1 MRFKCRNKAQSGFT
15 LLEVLIAL
23 VILSI
28 IGVLTARAI
37 SEALRLRE
45 QLLVETEVN
54 VELRAGYFILER
66 DLSQVFNPISML
78 PTGFARLDPNAPPPP
93 PVQSSGDSAQP
104 GDLTARDVDQFL
116 GGNAF
121 VTTEFWGPVIH
132 SSGVRASRFKG
143 NEREFS
149 FISNSNIRIYKE
161 RRESIFLKVRYS
173 VVPSKT
179 PGEYELVKT
188 TDTAAFDLEDKKESP
203 SSRSVPILT
212 HLKSMDIQY
221 TAMNQKDAYKTWDS
235 ETQQNTIGQFPE
247 SVRFVFQIVDRSE
260 RVIDQEWLFRLEA
273 MSETLPGT
281 Y

>member
-1 MRFKCRNKAQSGFT
+1 MRSKCKNSEELGFT

-66 DLSQVFNPISML
+66 DLSQVFNPLSML
-78 PTGFARLDPNAPPPP
+78 PTGFTRLDPNAPPP
-93 PVQSSGDSAQP
+93 VRTEGQP
-104 GDLTARDVDQFL
+104 ADTEPTARDVDQFL

-121 VTTEFWGPVIH
+121 ASTDYWGPVIH
-132 SSGVRASRFKG
+132 SSGVRAARFRG
-143 NEREFS
+143 NEKEFS
-149 FISNSNIRIYKE
+149 FVANSNIRIYKE
-161 RRESIFLKVRYS
+161 RRESIFVKIRYS

-179 PGEYELVKT
+179 PGEFELVKS
-188 TDTAAFDLEDKKESP
+188 TDTAAFEMDDKKDST
-203 SSRSVPILT
+203 SKRSVPVLT

-221 TAMNQKDAYKTWDS
+221 AATNQKDPYKTWDS
-235 ETQQNTIGQFPE
+235 ETQQNTLGQFPE
-247 SVRFVFQIVDRSE
+247 SVRFVFQIVDRAE
-260 RVIDQEWLFRLEA
+260 RIIDQEWLFRLEA
-273 MSETLPGT
+273 MSDTLPGT

>member
-1 MRFKCRNKAQSGFT
+1 MRSKCKSSLEAGFT

-66 DLSQVFNPISML
+66 DLSQAFNPLSML
-78 PTGFARLDPNAPPPP
+78 PTGFTRLDPNAAPPPLP
-93 PVQSSGDSAQP
+93 AGTQNANPEPS
-104 GDLTARDVDQFL
+104 ARDVDQFL
-116 GGNAF
+116 GGSAF
-121 VTTEFWGPVIH
+121 APTEFWGPVIH

-143 NEREFS
+143 SEKEFS
-149 FISNSNIRIYKE
+149 FIANSNIRIYKE
-161 RRESIFLKVRYS
+161 RRESIFVKIRYS

-179 PGEYELVKT
+179 PGEFELMKT
-188 TDTAAFDLEDKKESP
+188 ADTAAFDLDDKKDSN
-203 SSRSVPILT
+203 SKRSVPVLT

-221 TAMNQKDAYKTWDS
+221 TAANQKDPYKTWDS
-235 ETQQNTIGQFPE
+235 ETQQNTLGQFPE
-247 SVRFVFQIVDRSE
+247 SVRFVFQIVDRAE
-260 RVIDQEWLFRLEA
+260 RIIDQEWLFRLEV
-273 MSETLPGT
+273 MSDTLPGT